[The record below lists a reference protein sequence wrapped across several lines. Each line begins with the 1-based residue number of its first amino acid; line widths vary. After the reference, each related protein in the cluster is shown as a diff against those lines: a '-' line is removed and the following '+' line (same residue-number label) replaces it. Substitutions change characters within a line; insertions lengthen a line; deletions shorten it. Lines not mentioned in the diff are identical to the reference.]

1 MPGYMESSPAKSRY
15 MQPLRSL
22 ASGAFSDH
30 RAIMPTAGRVGHATL
45 YLALLEREA
54 GHRDLTKRAARVSV
68 TSTTSTSTSCATA
81 SLYSSVTGTTC
92 ATTRPAL
99 TRLLTTLAGP
109 PSVRQ
114 SSESASMAPCP
125 HVASL
130 KSGLAPYE
138 TKKEPSARS
147 VAPSAAEASGI
158 TPRADRKSVV

>member
-68 TSTTSTSTSCATA
+68 TSATSTSTSSATA
-81 SLYSSVTGTTC
+81 SLYSSATGTTC

-99 TRLLTTLAGP
+99 TKGGT
-109 PSVRQ
+109 SVTGTCWHRR
-114 SSESASMAPCP
+114 
-125 HVASL
+125 
-130 KSGLAPYE
+130 
-138 TKKEPSARS
+138 ARS
-147 VAPSAAEASGI
+147 LQVMRRCEDAS
-158 TPRADRKSVV
+158 TC